1 MTIPVTSS
9 THFDAGGGS
18 PYATALRSGGGM
30 LRMIDH
36 DGAPGAPVELA
47 RFLAAADDA
56 DRSVLVRSTGAIL
69 DVGCGPGRM
78 VRAAIVAG
86 HLSLGVDVSDAA
98 VAHAHAQGLP
108 VLHRSVFDP
117 IPREGEWGTA
127 LLLDGNIG
135 IGGDPAALLARCAQ
149 LVQPG
154 GLVLVEAHADPRR
167 DRGFRA
173 TLIDHQGRSSL
184 PFPWYEIGVNGLRR
198 CAAAAGLGG
207 GESWSHAE
215 RTFLLLR
222 REPAAKA

>member
-1 MTIPVTSS
+1 MTTPIASS

-56 DRSVLVRSTGAIL
+56 DRSVLDRSVGAIL

-108 VLHRSVFDP
+108 VLHRSVFDT

-127 LLLDGNIG
+127 LLLDGNSG
-135 IGGDPAALLARCAQ
+135 IGGDPSALLARCAQ
-149 LVQPG
+149 LVQRG
-154 GLVLVEAHADPRR
+154 GFVIVEAHPDPRR

-184 PFPWYEIGVNGLRR
+184 PFPWYEIGLNGLRR
-198 CAAAAGLGG
+198 CAAAAELSVV
-207 GESWSHAE
+207 ETWSHAE
-215 RTFLLLR
+215 RTFVRLR
-222 REPAAKA
+222 REMIAEA

>member
-1 MTIPVTSS
+1 MTTPIVNS

-18 PYATALRSGGGM
+18 PYATALRSGGGA

-36 DGAPGAPVELA
+36 DGAQDAPVELA

-56 DRSVLVRSTGAIL
+56 DRSVLDRSVGAIL

-108 VLHRSVFDP
+108 VLQRSVFDT

-135 IGGDPAALLARCAQ
+135 IGGDPSALLTRCAQ
-149 LVQPG
+149 LVQRG
-154 GLVLVEAHADPRR
+154 GFVVVEAHSDPHR

-173 TLIDHQGRSSL
+173 TLIDHQDRSSL
-184 PFPWYEIGVNGLRR
+184 PFPWYEIGLNGLRR
-198 CAAAAGLGG
+198 CTAAAGLRVI
-207 GESWSHAE
+207 ENWSHAE
-215 RTFLLLR
+215 RTFVLLR
-222 REPAAKA
+222 REMRAEV

>member
-1 MTIPVTSS
+1 VSDPIVDAP
-9 THFDAGGGS
+9 HFDAGGGS

-36 DGAPGAPVELA
+36 DGTPGAPVELA

-56 DRSVLVRSTGAIL
+56 DRSVLDRSVGAIL

-98 VAHAHAQGLP
+98 VTHAHEQGLP
-108 VLHRSVFDP
+108 VLRRSVFDT
-117 IPREGEWGTA
+117 IPREGKWGTA

-135 IGGDPAALLARCAQ
+135 IGGNPADLLVRCAQ

-154 GLVLVEAHADPRR
+154 GLVAVEVHPDPRR
-167 DRGFRA
+167 DRAFRA

-184 PFPWYEIGVNGLRR
+184 PFPWYEIGEDGVRR
-198 CAAAAGLGG
+198 CAAEAGLRAV
-207 GESWSHAE
+207 ETWAHAD
-215 RTFLLLR
+215 RTFVLLR
-222 REPAAKA
+222 REMGPTI

>member
-117 IPREGEWGTA
+117 IPARANGARRFYWTGTSA
-127 LLLDGNIG
+127 SAAILQRFSRGVPSSCS
-135 IGGDPAALLARCAQ
+135 PAVWCSWRLM
-149 LVQPG
+149 PT
-154 GLVLVEAHADPRR
+154 HAVTGAFGP
-167 DRGFRA
+167 
-173 TLIDHQGRSSL
+173 
-184 PFPWYEIGVNGLRR
+184 P
-198 CAAAAGLGG
+198 
-207 GESWSHAE
+207 
-215 RTFLLLR
+215 
-222 REPAAKA
+222 

>member
-1 MTIPVTSS
+1 MSNPAVTSP
-9 THFDAGGGS
+9 HFDAGGGS

-30 LRMIDH
+30 LRMIGH

-56 DRSVLVRSTGAIL
+56 DRSVLDRSVGAIL

-86 HLSLGVDVSDAA
+86 HLSLGVDVSEAA
-98 VAHAHAQGLP
+98 VAHAHEQGLP
-108 VLHRSVFDP
+108 VLHCSVFDT

-135 IGGDPAALLARCAQ
+135 IGGNPSALLARCAE

-154 GLVLVEAHADPRR
+154 GIVLVEAHDDPRR
-167 DRGFRA
+167 DRRFHA
-173 TLIDHQGRSSL
+173 TLIDHDGRSSL
-184 PFPWYEIGVNGLRR
+184 PFPWYEIGVDGLGR
-198 CAAAAGLGG
+198 CAAGTGLHVV
-207 GESWSHAE
+207 ESWSHAE
-215 RTFLLLR
+215 RTFVLLR
-222 REPAAKA
+222 RAAEAAV

>member
-1 MTIPVTSS
+1 MTASIANPA
-9 THFDAGGGS
+9 HFDGGGGS

-56 DRSVLVRSTGAIL
+56 DRSVLDRSVGAIL

-108 VLHRSVFDP
+108 VLHRSVFDA

-135 IGGDPAALLARCAQ
+135 IGGDPAALLVRCAQ
-149 LVQPG
+149 LVQTG
-154 GLVLVEAHADPRR
+154 GLVLVEVHPDARR

-173 TLIDHQGRSSL
+173 TLIDHQGRTSL
-184 PFPWYEIGVNGLRR
+184 PFPWYEIGLNSLRR
-198 CAAAAGLGG
+198 CATAAGLLV
-207 GESWSHAE
+207 GESWSHDE
-215 RTFLLLR
+215 RTFVMLR
-222 REPAAKA
+222 REMRAEI